1 MFEKSAV
8 PLLEQ
13 LTGGRNVTIMA
24 YGPTGTGKSYTLG
37 THDLNLREEQ
47 HGLLLRILDW
57 IFDWADA
64 ENGTPTVRIS
74 FLEIYKE
81 ELYDLL
87 QSGKTKVEIK
97 NSDKGKIY
105 RSLIFQLVIYQCMAL
120 CSRKHNH

>member
-1 MFEKSAV
+1 MMIPTVDSTRNTYNMQ
-8 PLLEQ
+8 LL
-13 LTGGRNVTIMA
+13 LNKLYHVVFP
-24 YGPTGTGKSYTLG
+24 GPTGTGKSYTLG

-87 QSGKTKVEIK
+87 QSGQTKVEIK

-105 RSLIFQLVIYQCMAL
+105 
-120 CSRKHNH
+120 